1 MKDKVKILFVVS
13 EFWQAGTQ
21 RFTFELDR
29 ALDKKRFDVSI
40 LSILPLTTNEY
51 FGDYYY
57 DKHLALGSTIYFLQ
71 DVDILIKPTLKQ
83 RIYRKFFGK
92 SLPNEHQSL
101 INFLES
107 YDVISVM
114 GEYNYLKI
122 NKFLSDEIRKCT
134 FIHIMNS
141 KFQSNA
147 IYDQFPK
154 SDSYHFISGFRE
166 KQISWELAEFNNFKH
181 TYFNL
186 NFKLEKQYAK
196 GDYKKSDTP
205 KIGIFTRLTFT
216 KPLDPF
222 IEAFKSLRSKLPNAE
237 LHIYGG
243 GDPSKEGVL
252 SYVEKL
258 SLESSVFFRGHQN
271 HILKTAIEDNI
282 DLVWFHGYHG
292 MPGGFAGFDVSSAK
306 IPQLFWD
313 FGSAP
318 GTKNYTFF
326 PMFNNAEQ
334 LADYSLNVLNNPN
347 DAKLLA
353 EQQYD
358 FIDANF
364 NIDTN
369 VHQIEEL
376 YISTSIKQI

>member
-1 MKDKVKILFVVS
+1 MKDKVKVLFVVS

-29 ALDKKRFDVSI
+29 ALDKKCFNVSI

-51 FGDYYY
+51 FDDYYY

-71 DVDILIKPTLKQ
+71 DVDILIRPTLKQ

-101 INFLES
+101 IKFLES

-292 MPGGFAGFDVSSAK
+292 IPGGFASFDLSTAK

-318 GTKNYTFF
+318 GTIHYSFF

-353 EQQYD
+353 QQQFD
-358 FIDANF
+358 FINTNF
-364 NIDTN
+364 NIEMN

-376 YISTSIKQI
+376 YISTSKKQI

>member
-1 MKDKVKILFVVS
+1 MKDKVKALFVVS

-57 DKHLALGSTIYFLQ
+57 DKHLALGSTIYFFQ
-71 DVDILIKPTLKQ
+71 DLDILIRPTLKQ

-101 INFLES
+101 IKFLES

-292 MPGGFAGFDVSSAK
+292 IPGGFASFDLSTAK

-318 GTKNYTFF
+318 GTVHYSFL
-326 PMFNNAEQ
+326 PMFNDLEK
-334 LADYSLNVLNNPN
+334 LADFTYTILNDPKE
-347 DAKLLA
+347 AKLLA
-353 EQQYD
+353 QQQFD

-376 YISTSIKQI
+376 YISTSKKQI